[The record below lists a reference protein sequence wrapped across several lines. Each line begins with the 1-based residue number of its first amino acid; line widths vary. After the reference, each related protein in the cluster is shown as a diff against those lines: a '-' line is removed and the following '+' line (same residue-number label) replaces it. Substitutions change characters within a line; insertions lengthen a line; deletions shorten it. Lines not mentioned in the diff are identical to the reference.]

1 MWFHGN
7 KGIVL
12 TKIKMI
18 TCSLRVVTGKGN
30 YGFRTSKQKFAM
42 VRTIQYTGSNAFMRL
57 IHTRLSILLG
67 RENIETHN
75 VLMKNKT
82 VTINGE

>member
-12 TKIKMI
+12 TKIKMK

-30 YGFRTSKQKFAM
+30 YGFRTSEQKFAM
-42 VRTIQYTGSNAFMRL
+42 VRTIQYTRSNAFMRL

>member
-30 YGFRTSKQKFAM
+30 YGFRTSEQKFAM

-57 IHTRLSILLG
+57 MHTGLSILPG

-75 VLMKNKT
+75 VSMKNKT